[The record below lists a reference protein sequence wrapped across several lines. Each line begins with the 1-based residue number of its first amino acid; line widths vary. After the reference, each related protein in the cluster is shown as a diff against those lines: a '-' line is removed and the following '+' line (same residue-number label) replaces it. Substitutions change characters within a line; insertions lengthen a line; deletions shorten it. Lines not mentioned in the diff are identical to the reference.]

1 MVIVYQFKCDFPT
14 FSAKLNS
21 ETNKNNLALFE
32 TSEERSVF
40 VKEWLLYQLVSLLD
54 YLYSSKMRRGHL
66 DEPVTFL

>member
-32 TSEERSVF
+32 TSEERRIRKGMATLSTR
-40 VKEWLLYQLVSLLD
+40 QS
-54 YLYSSKMRRGHL
+54 
-66 DEPVTFL
+66 P